1 MARPTRLSSPILR
14 VEPHKG
20 ESAVRKKYLLPSLSY
35 KEKIFF
41 EYLLI
46 DEVYKQRWY
55 AVLRLDL
62 WKSEGLITIQ

>member
-1 MARPTRLSSPILR
+1 M
-14 VEPHKG
+14 
-20 ESAVRKKYLLPSLSY
+20 RKKYLLPSLSY
-35 KEKIFF
+35 EEKMFF